1 MLLSTN
7 PRFIQ
12 EYKELSEKI
21 SKISNQ
27 DKKTELNEL
36 LKKLVAEVKA
46 IDSDHQELAFSPK
59 LSTDAAERKQNL
71 ITIRK
76 NLFDR
81 VKDCER
87 AGLITK

>member
-1 MLLSTN
+1 MLLSNN

-12 EYKELSEKI
+12 EYKDLSEKI
-21 SKISNQ
+21 SKISNE
-27 DKKTELNEL
+27 DKKNELNDL

-46 IDSDHQELAFSPK
+46 IDADHQQLAFSPK
-59 LSTDAAERKQNL
+59 LSTDAVERKQNL

-76 NLFDR
+76 NLFDK